1 MKGIDYL
8 EHKDLGYFIIKEE
21 RDGISSVTLTDKKP
35 EIFIIKSP
43 ETEKCQKQLQ
53 EYFEGKRKTFDLK
66 LELQGS
72 DFRKK
77 VWNELL
83 KIPYGETISYGEQA
97 KIIGN
102 PKAARAVGQA
112 NGDNPILIIIPCHR
126 VIGKKGTMNGFSS
139 CGGIKTKEYLL
150 ELEKNNI

>member
-8 EHKDLGYFIIKEE
+8 LNKDLGYFIIEEE
-21 RDGISSVTLTDKKP
+21 RDGISSVILTDKKP
-35 EIFIIKSP
+35 EICIVKSP
-43 ETEKCQKQLQ
+43 EVEKCKKELQ
-53 EYFEGKRKTFDLK
+53 EYFEGKRKVFDIK
-66 LELQGS
+66 FDIQGS

-83 KIPYGETISYGEQA
+83 KIPYGETISYAEEA
-97 KIIGN
+97 KRIGN

-112 NGDNPILIIIPCHR
+112 NGDNKILILIPCHR

>member
-66 LELQGS
+66 LDLQGS

-83 KIPYGETISYGEQA
+83 KIPY
-97 KIIGN
+97 
-102 PKAARAVGQA
+102 
-112 NGDNPILIIIPCHR
+112 
-126 VIGKKGTMNGFSS
+126 
-139 CGGIKTKEYLL
+139 
-150 ELEKNNI
+150 

>member
-97 KIIGN
+97 KRIGN